1 MAAETAAATTS
12 STEDVDSARKRR
24 VYVGNLAWSVSW
36 QDLKDIMKTTGH
48 EVTRADI
55 MLTPDGRSKG
65 CGIVEFATVEGAV
78 QAVTD
83 LNDIELNGRR
93 IFVREDREHRGG
105 VGPAMGTGRFIP
117 YQHHQLQNRP
127 NHSQNYQYHTTGG
140 DNNCYHH
147 SNYSGG
153 AGQGFEGT
161 PGTNIQAQTQ
171 SRRVYVGNL
180 SWNVSWQEL
189 KEHMWAVGNVVHAEI
204 ITEPNGRSKGCGI
217 VEYSTEM
224 EALQAI
230 SSMTHTELKGRNI
243 FVREDREGSGG
254 NMMGACGSSSQ
265 NHHYL
270 GTGMN
275 SSVYVWNLSYDTSW
289 QDLKDHMRKA
299 GNVNQVT
306 ILTNANDGSSLGC
319 GIVEYQKSQDAQRA
333 IRELQDSE
341 LNGRPLKLRED
352 RAGGSVG
359 GRGGGGRHSGRGR
372 GGRGPYGGGRSGF
385 RNFHQTPPGP
395 IDSEPVPEGTQL
407 YVGNLPYEI
416 NWKDLKEHF
425 ESVGEVIRV
434 NVKMGYGTVRFA
446 NKEDAEKAVATLH
459 GIDFQGRTLNVRLD
473 NKL

>member
-1 MAAETAAATTS
+1 MIPS
-12 STEDVDSARKRR
+12 PSSSQQQQSTEDVDSARKRR

-36 QDLKDIMKTTGH
+36 QDLKDVMKTTGH

-78 QAVTD
+78 QAVTE

-105 VGPAMGTGRFIP
+105 VGPATNPGRFNP
-117 YQHHQLQNRP
+117 YQHHQQQ
-127 NHSQNYQYHTTGG
+127 HHHHQYHGG
-140 DNNCYHH
+140 GYNQFYQP
-147 SNYSGG
+147 SNYVGG
-153 AGQGFEGT
+153 VGQGITGT
-161 PGTNIQAQTQ
+161 PGTNIRSQAQ

-180 SWNVSWQEL
+180 SWDVSWQEL
-189 KEHMWAVGNVVHAEI
+189 KEHMWAVGNVFHAEI

-217 VEYSTEM
+217 VEYSNEM

-230 SSMTHTELKGRNI
+230 SSMTNTELKGRNI

-254 NMMGACGSSSQ
+254 TMTGAYGRSQ
-265 NHHYL
+265 NLHHP

-275 SSVYVWNLSYDTSW
+275 SSVFVWNLSYDTSW

-306 ILTNANDGSSLGC
+306 ILTNSNDGSSLGC

-341 LNGRPLKLRED
+341 LNGRPLKVRED

-359 GRGGGGRHSGRGR
+359 SRGGSSRQSGKETGGRGG
-372 GGRGPYGGGRSGF
+372 YGGGERSEF
-385 RNFHQTPPGP
+385 RNFHQAPPTP

-407 YVGNLPYEI
+407 YVGNLPYES
-416 NWKDLKEHF
+416 NWKDLKDHF
-425 ESVGEVIRV
+425 ESAGEVIRV
-434 NVKMGYGTVRFA
+434 NVKMGYGTVRFS
-446 NKEDAEKAVATLH
+446 NKEDAEKAVATLN
-459 GIDFQGRTLNVRLD
+459 GVDFQGRTLNVRLD
-473 NKL
+473 NKV